1 MDLRESD
8 DTPTVILPTVGRGDA
23 DGIRSFA
30 ACHGFLILDTMRPM
44 SNDLAGRLA
53 PLTAL
58 DERGA
63 AVTLGHL
70 WRTSPVVLA
79 FVRHFG

>member
-1 MDLRESD
+1 MAGMGNQL
-8 DTPTVILPTVGRGDA
+8 
-23 DGIRSFA
+23 A
-30 ACHGFLILDTMRPM
+30 A
-44 SNDLAGRLA
+44 RLA

-63 AVTLGHL
+63 SVTLGGL
-70 WRTSPVVLA
+70 WRSRPVVLA

>member
-1 MDLRESD
+1 MGLSCG
-8 DTPTVILPTVGRGDA
+8 THSSTMTAMASAL
-23 DGIRSFA
+23 A
-30 ACHGFLILDTMRPM
+30 A
-44 SNDLAGRLA
+44 SLA

-63 AVTLGHL
+63 HVTLGDL
-70 WRTSPVVLA
+70 WKARPVVLA